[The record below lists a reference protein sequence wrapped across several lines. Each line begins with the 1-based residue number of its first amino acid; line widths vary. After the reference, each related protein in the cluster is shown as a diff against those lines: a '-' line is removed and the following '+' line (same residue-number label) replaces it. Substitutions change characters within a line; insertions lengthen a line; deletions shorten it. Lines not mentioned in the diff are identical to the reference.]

1 MALRRLPAVGLLLLG
16 LLPAILL
23 PERAGAAPGF
33 RAVVAGT
40 VSGPMAGSE
49 REGWGLAG
57 AAALS
62 AWLPEWG
69 SVASLTP
76 RKARSGA
83 PTLLDRIEAGWG
95 ALWLAAVGAALNL
108 RSPLLSAVGL
118 RWARSLRG
126 PPAPIPSA

>member
-1 MALRRLPAVGLLLLG
+1 MALRRLPAVALLLLG

-23 PERAGAAPGF
+23 PERTGGVLPPG
-33 RAVVAGT
+33 AVVAGS
-40 VSGPMAGSE
+40 VPVAVAGGE
-49 REGWGLAG
+49 HEGWGLAG
-57 AAALS
+57 GAALS

-76 RKARSGA
+76 RKTRSGA

-95 ALWLAAVGAALNL
+95 ALWLAALGAALNL

-126 PPAPIPSA
+126 PPALIPSA

>member
-1 MALRRLPAVGLLLLG
+1 MALRRLAAVGLLFLG

-23 PERAGAAPGF
+23 PERTGGALPPG
-33 RAVVAGT
+33 AVVAGT
-40 VSGPMAGSE
+40 VSVPMAGSE

-76 RKARSGA
+76 RKTRSGA
-83 PTLLDRIEAGWG
+83 PTLLERIEAGWG
-95 ALWLAAVGAALNL
+95 ALWLAALGAALGL
-108 RSPLLSAVGL
+108 RSPRLSAVGL

-126 PPAPIPSA
+126 PPARIPAV